1 MHHHDRFA
9 RATLA
14 LFTQPPRIGI
24 LGSSYPGSCPR
35 ATLSLYSRTSWK
47 RNSPNFALT
56 QFYEVRAGLS
66 GRGAVYRRRT
76 TLFCTERHGIF
87 GAHSALVPALRRRV
101 FIFPSRNSASATP
114 STRFTGSSPLSNPIV
129 QATPLRATC
138 FFVRSTRTSS
148 AKWSATNGRIC
159 PLPLYGLRP
168 GNGAEDTSSASSAK
182 KPITASGSRLL
193 QASSKASAARNSSA
207 LSSPWDVR
215 SSIKRGSRFA
225 FEAVPR
231 DWGKRE
237 RDSSITR
244 TTICLYLPSRERSP
258 SSSSWSIFSMEWSSW

>member
-1 MHHHDRFA
+1 MIYPRELRFNGVLRSSRRTIRA
-9 RATLA
+9 RCRLPPNHALLHRATRNFRCSFRPGPGAQAESLYLPFPELRLGDALHAVHWLLA
-14 LFTQPPRIGI
+14 PEQPDRP
-24 LGSSYPGSCPR
+24 SYPIARDLLLCQVHADFFRQMVRHERPY
-35 ATLSLYSRTSWK
+35 LS
-47 RNSPNFALT
+47 
-56 QFYEVRAGLS
+56 
-66 GRGAVYRRRT
+66 
-76 TLFCTERHGIF
+76 
-87 GAHSALVPALRRRV
+87 PAPV
-101 FIFPSRNSASATP
+101 
-114 STRFTGSSPLSNPIV
+114 
-129 QATPLRATC
+129 
-138 FFVRSTRTSS
+138 
-148 AKWSATNGRIC
+148 
-159 PLPLYGLRP
+159 
-168 GNGAEDTSSASSAK
+168 GAEDTSSASSAK

-207 LSSPWDVR
+207 LSSPWDIR